1 MYCIYIKLLLKYVF
15 DGIEIVANLSRSGSV
30 ITVIPTEDISL
41 RRVCLTGG
49 IFQPHI
55 AKSSN
60 EILVDDLN
68 EYEESTLDT
77 VHILTYDV
85 NLSKF
90 EWEYIT
96 SFPISRAFHTA
107 FFSQNSIIIMGGVNV
122 ENSTVRHGERQGID
136 PVIINLT
143 SKVVT
148 KVTLLNSP
156 TLSGFSGIQVI

>member
-1 MYCIYIKLLLKYVF
+1 M
-15 DGIEIVANLSRSGSV
+15 

-55 AKSSN
+55 AKSST

-90 EWEYIT
+90 E
-96 SFPISRAFHTA
+96 
-107 FFSQNSIIIMGGVNV
+107 
-122 ENSTVRHGERQGID
+122 
-136 PVIINLT
+136 
-143 SKVVT
+143 
-148 KVTLLNSP
+148 
-156 TLSGFSGIQVI
+156 